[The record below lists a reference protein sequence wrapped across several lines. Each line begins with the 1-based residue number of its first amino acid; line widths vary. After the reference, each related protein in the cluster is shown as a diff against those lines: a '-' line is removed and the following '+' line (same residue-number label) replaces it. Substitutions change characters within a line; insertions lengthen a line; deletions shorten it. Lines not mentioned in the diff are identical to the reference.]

1 MADLFDKFSV
11 CFTSDA
17 TYVAGK
23 KFPLGQFTTD
33 VLNLDDAVLVKVNS
47 RIDDFMSAAAGIFTE
62 KTEKTDSAV
71 RSAQEKLNA
80 VWDLVFELPLYRELE
95 MDRDTAYHLFPLLFS
110 DREKWTEAL
119 DVDSEGHAML
129 EDFLNGLEYF
139 AESLRNFWGQVM
151 GMLELYFEPLSCRGA
166 DAYAVAYTQYFT
178 DMDAVSQVLFDMPPF
193 EQSFPVEVGFVP
205 MMSGGEDGRPVLA
218 ERLVFSYLS
227 HFLYTEFYWGLI
239 AGNAPRCC
247 HNCGK
252 YFLLTRGYNTCY
264 CNNIAPGETERTCRK
279 VGAHRKEARDKGNR
293 SPAQIEYDR
302 TYNRLK
308 QRKNRGKISL
318 DEWNMAVATAQ
329 ELLERS
335 GQGELTDEELKK
347 KLAEL

>member
-1 MADLFDKFSV
+1 M
-11 CFTSDA
+11 
-17 TYVAGK
+17 
-23 KFPLGQFTTD
+23 
-33 VLNLDDAVLVKVNS
+33 NLDDELLVKINS
-47 RIDDFMSAAAGIFTE
+47 RIDDFMSAAAEIF
-62 KTEKTDSAV
+62 TEKTDSAV

-139 AESLRNFWGQVM
+139 AESLRNFRGQVM
-151 GMLELYFEPLSCRGA
+151 GMLELYFEPLTRRGA
-166 DAYAVAYTQYFT
+166 DAYAAAYAQYFT
-178 DMDAVSQVLFDMPPF
+178 DVDAAGQALFGAPPF
-193 EQSFPVEVGFVP
+193 AQSFPAEVSFVP
-205 MMSGGEDGRPVLA
+205 MMSGGDARPVLA
-218 ERLVFSYLS
+218 EKLVFSYLT
-227 HFLYTEFYWGLI
+227 HFLYTEFYRGLA

-279 VGAHRKEARDKGNR
+279 VGAHRKEARSKGNR

-308 QRKNRGKISL
+308 QRKNRKKISV
-318 DEWNMAVATAQ
+318 DEWNAAVAQAMDV
-329 ELLERS
+329 LERP
-335 GQGELTDEELKK
+335 GRGELTDEEMRRRF
-347 KLAEL
+347 AEL